1 MKLFEWLFGP
11 TPDNRDRRAENA
23 ERKVSVPMPL
33 AGMGAEIAADH
44 VESET
49 EKEPRKT
56 AGEKLRR
63 D

>member
-11 TPDNRDRRAENA
+11 TPDNRDRRAEGA
-23 ERKVSVPMPL
+23 KRKICQWPDGRS
-33 AGMGAEIAADH
+33 DSHH

-49 EKEPRKT
+49 EKELREV
-56 AGEKLRR
+56 AGEKQRQ